1 MKFYLLVAFGSAVGG
16 MLRYWLSGAVHKL
29 TVITF
34 PYGTLAVNVL
44 GTFILGLVIFYFDVK
59 ELISPEVKLFLTI
72 GFCGG
77 LTTFSTFSFETFN
90 LLRDSEYMLAAGNIL
105 LNLFLTLFA
114 LLLSYY
120 LAKLLN
126 GG

>member
-1 MKFYLLVAFGSAVGG
+1 MKYYLLVAFGSALGG
-16 MLRYWLSGAVHKL
+16 VLRYWLSGVVQKF
-29 TVITF
+29 TITF
-34 PYGTLAVNVL
+34 PYGTLAVNIL
-44 GTFILGLVIFYFDVK
+44 GTFILGFVIFYFDVK

-90 LLRDSEYMLAAGNIL
+90 LLRDSEYLLAAGNIL
-105 LNLFLTLFA
+105 LNLFLTILA
-114 LLLSYY
+114 LVLSYY
-120 LAKLLN
+120 FARLFN